1 MCKQIFDIFIGM
13 VKKDVIITESQLN
26 HLVNSVKVILTEADK
41 RDVIVNKIGYSK
53 EWADEFHNLSDKYSV
68 WIADSFLKK
77 KMFDYNK
84 TKEET
89 LEKINKKGPDIT
101 YNWYNAAQG
110 TYQYILDWLR
120 SPRREQIDLKT
131 LTYDDAFDKSREWH
145 DSLKA
150 GEKRKYEETGN
161 IIIDYRNSK
170 GVGYYWVDL
179 GTSYC
184 SEEQRRMG
192 HCGRA
197 GQGNTL
203 ISLRNINE
211 FGEGQ
216 SFITMAYNKN
226 GVVYDFK
233 ASGNQKPSSKYHKYI
248 IDILTQDK
256 YPIIELSKSGYQ
268 PQTNFK
274 LKDLTPEQ
282 QEFVFSKNEA
292 LKYNIDDKLSHPYII
307 EAILNGK
314 LDFSKYSKSHQI
326 DLLKSSNNNPKLME
340 MFKDNLSHFNQLL
353 LDYDINI
360 DVKFIVKN
368 FSDVFRN
375 ILINYIKNDD
385 YEQFKRVLIVI
396 SRLLTNNKVNLID
409 VFCKELEKGFKK
421 FKNKEMDVLTTR
433 EINKAVLTCAKNY
446 EVKNK
451 YVYISSTNKFNQMII
466 IMDPNDRKMGVIDV
480 KGNIIITPEY
490 ETLALKGDNYI
501 GRVAGITRI
510 IDKDGNII
518 EEQ

>member
-1 MCKQIFDIFIGM
+1 MCKQSFDIFIDM
-13 VKKDVIITESQLN
+13 VKKDIVITESQLN

-41 RDVIVNKIGYSK
+41 RDVIVKIGYSK

-77 KMFDYNK
+77 RMSDSGWSR
-84 TKEET
+84 EET
-89 LEKINKKGPDIT
+89 LEKINKKSPETT
-101 YNWYNAAQG
+101 YTWFNGIQG

-145 DSLKA
+145 DSLKV
-150 GEKRKYEETGN
+150 GEKRKYEETGK
-161 IIIDYRNSK
+161 IIIDYRNSN
-170 GVGYYWVDL
+170 GVGYYWADL

-216 SFITMAYNKN
+216 SFITMAYSKN

-256 YPIIELSKSGYQ
+256 YPIIELSNSGYQ
-268 PQTNFK
+268 PETNFK

-292 LKYNIDDKLSHPYII
+292 LKYNIEDKLAHPYII

-314 LDFSKYSKSHQI
+314 LNFSKYSKSHQI

-340 MFKDNLSHFNQLL
+340 MFKDNISHFNQLL
-353 LDYDINI
+353 LDRSAEII
-360 DVKFIVKN
+360 FIIKN
-368 FSDVFRN
+368 FSDVFKE
-375 ILINYIKNDD
+375 ILINYINNGD
-385 YEQFKRVLIVI
+385 YGQFKRVLIVI
-396 SRLLTNNKVNLID
+396 SYLLTNNKINLNE
-409 VFCKELEKGFKK
+409 VLCEELERGFKK
-421 FKNKEMDVLTTR
+421 FKNKEMDIISTK
-433 EINKAVLTCAKNY
+433 EISKAALVCAKNY
-446 EVKNK
+446 KLTDK
-451 YVYISSTNKFNQMII
+451 YVYVSNPDKFKQMIVI
-466 IMDPNDRKMGVIDV
+466 TDPNNKRFGVINQ
-480 KGNIIITPEY
+480 KGGVVIPAEY
-490 ETLALKGDNYI
+490 VTLSLAKNDTYV
-501 GRVAGITRI
+501 GRASDGEIRI
-510 IDKDGNII
+510 FDKDGNII
-518 EEQ
+518 NT